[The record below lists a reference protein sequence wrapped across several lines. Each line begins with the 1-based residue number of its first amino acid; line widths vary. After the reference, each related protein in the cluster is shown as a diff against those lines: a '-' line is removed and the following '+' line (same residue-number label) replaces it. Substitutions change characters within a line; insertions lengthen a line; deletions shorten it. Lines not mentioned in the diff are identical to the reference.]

1 MALTIVTTDN
11 SDTATENCA
20 TFDDF
25 WLLYPRRVARR
36 DAMKAWAQMTAAEQ
50 MAAVVAMADWRR
62 VWATKDRD
70 YLPYPATWLR
80 GGRWEDELPE
90 TNGPTSAAHVPAAM
104 PVQGERSVMP
114 DSVRALLAKLRAGRG

>member
-1 MALTIVTTDN
+1 MLTVVKEDAV
-11 SDTATENCA
+11 ATEMGA

-50 MAAVVAMADWRR
+50 MAAVVAMVDWRR
-62 VWATKDRD
+62 VWATKDKEF
-70 YLPYPATWLR
+70 LPYPATWLR

-90 TNGPTSAAHVPAAM
+90 TDGQSSAAHVAATLPAA
-104 PVQGERSVMP
+104 GERVAMP
-114 DSVRALLAKLRAGRG
+114 DKVRAVLA

>member
-36 DAMKAWAQMTAAEQ
+36 DAMKAWAQMTQAEQ
-50 MAAVVAMADWRR
+50 MAAVVAMVDWRR
-62 VWATKDRD
+62 VWATKDREF
-70 YLPYPATWLR
+70 LPYPATWLR
-80 GGRWEDELPE
+80 GARWEDELPD
-90 TNGPTSAAHVPAAM
+90 TDAPGAAAHAPAVL
-104 PVQGERSVMP
+104 PVQGERVAMP
-114 DSVRALLAKLRAGRG
+114 EKVRAALAKLRAGRG

>member
-1 MALTIVTTDN
+1 MALTIVNTDN

-50 MAAVVAMADWRR
+50 MAAVVAMVDWRR
-62 VWATKDRD
+62 VWATKDKEF
-70 YLPYPATWLR
+70 LPYPATWLR

-90 TNGPTSAAHVPAAM
+90 TDGPTSGAHAAAALPQPGERVAM
-104 PVQGERSVMP
+104 PEK
-114 DSVRALLAKLRAGRG
+114 VRAVLAKLRAGRG

>member
-1 MALTIVTTDN
+1 MSAAN
-11 SDTATENCA
+11 SSDAGA

-50 MAAVVAMADWRR
+50 MAAVVAMVDWRR
-62 VWATKDRD
+62 VWATKDKEF
-70 YLPYPATWLR
+70 LPYPATWLR

-90 TNGPTSAAHVPAAM
+90 TDGPSSAAHVAAALPAVGERVAM
-104 PVQGERSVMP
+104 P
-114 DSVRALLAKLRAGRG
+114 DKVRAVLAKLRAGRG